1 MNQNIKTILMVAGAF
16 ALVAFSYAAVQFS
29 STYSRTINP
38 TSVRNFSVTGEG
50 TILAIPDIARF
61 SFSVITEGKDNVQDL
76 QQENTLAMNGIL
88 DAIKLAGVE
97 EKDIRTV
104 SYTVTP
110 QYEYYPCFYERG
122 SCPPPNIS
130 GYSISQSIEVT
141 VRDFANAGEL
151 LSLAVQ
157 KGANSVSQL
166 SFSVDDPTALEDEAR
181 EIAILKAKRR
191 ATSIA
196 LASGFRLGKILEV
209 QEGSFNDQ
217 IYPTFMKEG
226 MGGAEDTAAPLLE
239 PGTQEVISRVTLIY
253 EIR

>member
-1 MNQNIKTILMVAGAF
+1 MVAGAF
-16 ALVAFSYAAVQFS
+16 ALLAFSYAAVQFS
-29 STYSRTINP
+29 STYSRAINP
-38 TSVRNFSVTGEG
+38 ASVRNFSVTGEG
-50 TILAIPDIARF
+50 TVLAIPDIARF
-61 SFSVITEGKDNVQDL
+61 SFSVITEGKDNVQEL
-76 QQENTLAMNGIL
+76 QQKNTLTMNGIM
-88 DAIKLAGVE
+88 DAMMLAGIE
-97 EKDIRTV
+97 EKDIKTI

-166 SFSVDDPTALEDEAR
+166 SFSVDDPTALENEAR
-181 EIAILKAKRR
+181 EIAILKAKER
-191 ATSIA
+191 AESIA
-196 LASGFRLGKILEV
+196 LASGFHLGKILEV
-209 QEGSFNDQ
+209 QEGSFNDP
-217 IYPTFMKEG
+217 IYPTFMKES
-226 MGGAEDTAAPLLE
+226 MGGAEDTATPLLE

-253 EIR
+253 EIK